1 MTEMFL
7 LQAFVVII
15 AIAVGA
21 KLGGAGLGMAG
32 GVGLFVLTFIFGLKP
47 AAPPIDVMLIITAV
61 VTAAST
67 LQAGGGLEFLVN
79 IAEKLLRKHPDRITF
94 LAPIVTYLSTIFC
107 GTGYVSLALYPV
119 IAEVA
124 TEAGIRP
131 ERPMSIALV
140 ANQQAITASP
150 LSAAMAAMIGIM
162 APFGITLGSIL
173 AVTVPATIIGS
184 FCGAL
189 SVYHRGK
196 ELLDDPEF
204 KKMVAS
210 GQIAAPNIKNAGNF
224 VERPVSKL
232 AKLSVYIFCVVI
244 IAVVTL
250 GSCSELAPSWVIDGK
265 TVRLSITETLEILM
279 LGSACIMVLA
289 CKISPANVIKTP
301 VFQSGMMGVVSVFGI
316 AWMMDTFFNEHRQFF
331 IDNLSG
337 VVTVYPFLFAV
348 VLFFFSSIF
357 FSHGATVRAIMPLG
371 LTLGIA
377 PSNLVAML
385 TATSGYFFIPTGG
398 LTIACVAFDRTGTTK
413 IGKWVLNHSFMR
425 PGLITLIV
433 SLAISFVLIQF
444 VF

>member
-1 MTEMFL
+1 MSEMFL
-7 LQAFVVII
+7 LQVLVVII
-15 AIAVGA
+15 AIVVGA

-32 GVGLFVLTFIFGLKP
+32 GAGLFVLTFVFGLKP

-61 VTAAST
+61 VTTAAT
-67 LQAGGGLEFLVN
+67 LQAGGGLDFLVN
-79 IAEKLLRKHPDRITF
+79 IAEKLLRSHPDRITF

-173 AVTVPATIIGS
+173 AVTLPATIIGS
-184 FCGAL
+184 FVGAL
-189 SVYHRGK
+189 SVFWRGK
-196 ELLDDPEF
+196 ELLDDPEYQRR
-204 KKMVAS
+204 VAQGMLENTGKQDLS
-210 GQIAAPNIKNAGNF
+210 NYQPC
-224 VERPVSKL
+224 PVSKS
-232 AKLSVYIFCVVI
+232 AKLSVYIFCLVILGVVI
-244 IAVVTL
+244 L
-250 GSCSELAPSWVIDGK
+250 GSFRDLAPSWIINGK
-265 TVRLSITETLEILM
+265 SVSLSIPETLEILM

-289 CKISPANVIKTP
+289 CKISPAKVIQTS
-301 VFQSGMMGVVSVFGI
+301 VFQSGMMGVVSVFGV

-337 VVTVYPFLFAV
+337 VVTAYPILFAV
-348 VLFFFSSIF
+348 VLFFFSAIF

-377 PSNLVAML
+377 PNNLVAML

-413 IGKWVLNHSFMR
+413 IGNYILNHSFMR
-425 PGLITLIV
+425 PGLITLVV
-433 SLAISFVLIQF
+433 SLLVSFVMIQF

>member
-1 MTEMFL
+1 MTSLFI
-7 LQAFVVII
+7 LQTLVVVL
-15 AIAVGA
+15 AIVIGA

-32 GVGLFVLTFIFGLKP
+32 GAGLFVLTFIFGLKP

-67 LQAGGGLEFLVN
+67 LQAGGGLDLLVKW
-79 IAEKLLRKHPDRITF
+79 AERLLRSHPEHITF

-107 GTGYVSLALYPV
+107 GTGYVSLCLYPV

-150 LSAAMAAMIGIM
+150 LSAAVAAMLVVM
-162 APFGITLGSIL
+162 APFGITLGTIL
-173 AVTVPATIIGS
+173 MVTVPATIIG
-184 FCGAL
+184 CAVGAI
-189 SVYHRGK
+189 SVYRRGK
-196 ELLDDPEF
+196 ELLDDPEYQ
-204 KKMVAS
+204 KRVAS
-210 GQIAAPNIKNAGNF
+210 GELEAVKAG
-224 VERPVSKL
+224 VKKERVIS
-232 AKLSVYIFCVVI
+232 ASARRSVYIFC
-244 IAVVTL
+244 AVVVAIIVF
-250 GSCSELAPSWVIDGK
+250 GSCRDLAPSWEIAGK
-265 TVRLSITETLEILM
+265 TVTLSIPETLEILM
-279 LGSACIMVLA
+279 LLSACVMTL
-289 CKISPANVIKTP
+289 CCRISPAEVIKTS

-316 AWMMDTFFNEHRQFF
+316 AWMMDTYFTQHKEFF
-331 IDNLSG
+331 IQSLSG
-337 VVTVYPFLFAV
+337 IVSQYPILFAL
-348 VLFFFSSIF
+348 VLFFFSAIF

-371 LTLGIA
+371 VTLGIA

-413 IGKWVLNHSFMR
+413 IGNYILNHSFMR
-425 PGLITLIV
+425 PGLITLGV
-433 SLAISFVLIQF
+433 SLAISFIMIQF

>member
-1 MTEMFL
+1 MSEMFL
-7 LQAFVVII
+7 LQVLVVII
-15 AIAVGA
+15 AIVVGA

-32 GVGLFVLTFIFGLKP
+32 GAGLFVLTFVFGLKP

-61 VTAAST
+61 VTTAAT
-67 LQAGGGLEFLVN
+67 LQAGGGLDFLVN
-79 IAEKLLRKHPDRITF
+79 IAEKLLRSHPDRITF

-119 IAEVA
+119 IAEVS

-173 AVTVPATIIGS
+173 AVTLPATIIGS
-184 FCGAL
+184 FVGAL
-189 SVYHRGK
+189 SVFWRGK
-196 ELLDDPEF
+196 ELLDDPEYQRR
-204 KKMVAS
+204 VAQGMLENTGKQDLS
-210 GQIAAPNIKNAGNF
+210 NYQP
-224 VERPVSKL
+224 RPVSKS
-232 AKLSVYIFCVVI
+232 AKLSVYIFCLVILGVVI
-244 IAVVTL
+244 L
-250 GSCSELAPSWVIDGK
+250 GSFRDLAPSWIINGK
-265 TVRLSITETLEILM
+265 SVSLSIPETLEILM

-289 CKISPANVIKTP
+289 CKISPAKVIQTS
-301 VFQSGMMGVVSVFGI
+301 VFQSGMMGVVSVFGV

-337 VVTVYPFLFAV
+337 VVTAYPILFAV
-348 VLFFFSSIF
+348 VLFFFSAIF

-377 PSNLVAML
+377 PNNLVAML

-413 IGKWVLNHSFMR
+413 IGNYILNHSFMR
-425 PGLITLIV
+425 PGLITLVV
-433 SLAISFVLIQF
+433 SLLVSFVMIQF

>member
-1 MTEMFL
+1 MTDLFFL
-7 LQAFVVII
+7 QVLVVII

-32 GVGLFVLTFIFGLKP
+32 GVGLFVLTFVFGLKP
-47 AAPPIDVMLIITAV
+47 AAPPVDVMLIITAV

-67 LQAGGGLEFLVN
+67 LQAGGGLDFLVN
-79 IAEKLLRKHPDRITF
+79 IAEKLLRRHPERITF
-94 LAPIVTYLSTIFC
+94 LAPVVTYLSTIFC

-150 LSAAMAAMIGIM
+150 LSAAMAAMIAIM

-173 AVTVPATIIGS
+173 AVTLPATIIGC
-184 FCGAL
+184 FVGAL

-196 ELLDDPEF
+196 ELLEDPEYM
-204 KKMVAS
+204 KKVEQ
-210 GQIAAPNIKNAGNF
+210 GLVDKPNIKNAGHY
-224 VERPVSKL
+224 EPRPVSKL

-244 IAVVTL
+244 AAVVIL
-250 GSCSELAPSWVIDGK
+250 GSFRELAPSWVINGK
-265 TVRLSITETLEILM
+265 VVTLSITETLEILM
-279 LGSACIMVLA
+279 LASACVMVLC
-289 CKISPANVIKTP
+289 CKISPAKVITTP
-301 VFQSGMMGVVSVFGI
+301 VFQSGMMGVVSVFGV
-316 AWMMDTFFNEHRQFF
+316 AWMMDTFFNAHRQLF

-337 VVTVYPFLFAV
+337 VVTTYPILFAI

-425 PGLITLIV
+425 PGLITLVV
-433 SLAISFVLIQF
+433 SLSISFVLIQF
-444 VF
+444 LF